1 MPVLEG
7 LLPEPHNR
15 VVMDLLFTHGHWHG
29 LAKLRMHHD
38 ITLDILDAVTKELGM
53 KLRNFNRNT
62 CAAFDT
68 VELRREYQAR
78 IRREATKS
86 NSHDPLSRNATL
98 PSSNPPSLQLLQP
111 TIESQGSN
119 GLGTND
125 RPPDQFTTSR
135 EVIFTPTPLG
145 QIQSSEGSRSM
156 RTQTSKMLVG
166 TTAGRRR
173 KKLNINT
180 YKFHSYGDYAN
191 TIQIYGT
198 TDSYST
204 EPVTLH
210 VITTFCDLMPW
221 SQGELE
227 HRVPKSR
234 YIRTSRKFF
243 LGQLTKIERR
253 QARIRRI
260 RQKYNS
266 DSGSS
271 PATSEDVPIV
281 PETHHSIGK
290 TQNLP
295 ENIPVFL
302 QNYSND
308 PAVKVSKHLCL
319 KSQPF

>member
-1 MPVLEG
+1 
-7 LLPEPHNR
+7 
-15 VVMDLLFTHGHWHG
+15 MDLLFTHRHWHE
-29 LAKLRMHHD
+29 LAKLCMHHD
-38 ITLDILDAVTKELGM
+38 ITLDILDAVTKELGV
-53 KLRNFNRNT
+53 KLCNFNRNT
-62 CAAFDT
+62 CTAFNT
-68 VELRREYQAR
+68 VELCREYQAR
-78 IRREATKS
+78 IHHEATKS
-86 NSHDPLSRNATL
+86 NSHDPLSHNAML
-98 PSSNPPSLQLLQP
+98 PSSDPPSLQLLQP
-111 TIESQGSN
+111 IIESQGSD

-125 RPPDQFTTSR
+125 WPPNQFTTSC
-135 EVIFTPTPLG
+135 EVIFMPTPLG
-145 QIQSSEGSRSM
+145 QIQSSKGSRSM
-156 RTQTSKMLVG
+156 RSQTSKMLVG
-166 TTAGRRR
+166 TTAGWCH

-191 TIQIYGT
+191 TIRIYGT

-227 HRVPKSR
+227 HWVPKSR
-234 YIRTSRKFF
+234 YICTSRKFF
-243 LGQLTKIERR
+243 LGQLTKIEH
-253 QARIRRI
+253 QWACIRCI
-260 RQKYNS
+260 HQKYNS

-271 PATSEDVPIV
+271 PATSKDVPIV

-302 QNYSND
+302 QNYLND